1 MLSACLPCL
10 ANVISSTGLAGSVDT
25 FLSSGIMV
33 MLGSI
38 VDFSSPIITWY
49 FIVYV
54 SV

>member
-1 MLSACLPCL
+1 MLNACLPCL
-10 ANVISSTGLAGSVDT
+10 ADAISSTGLAGSVDI
-25 FLSSGIMV
+25 FLSLGNMV